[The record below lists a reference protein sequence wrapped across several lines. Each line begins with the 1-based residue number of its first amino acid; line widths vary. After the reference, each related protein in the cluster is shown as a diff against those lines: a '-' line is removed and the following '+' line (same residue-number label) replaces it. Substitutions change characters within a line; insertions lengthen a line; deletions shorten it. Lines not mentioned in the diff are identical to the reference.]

1 MEDEYYISNDGT
13 FFAVYDGHGGG
24 QVSKYL
30 ADRFYS
36 VYKNLIDGQR
46 AFLGLASFGKDYR
59 DALLKTF
66 DQIQNEIVSDNSLDH
81 VGSTCVGVIL
91 NDSSIW
97 SFNVGDS
104 RAVLWEWQGYRLDS

>member
-1 MEDEYYISNDGT
+1 MGK
-13 FFAVYDGHGGG
+13 G
-24 QVSKYL
+24 
-30 ADRFYS
+30 
-36 VYKNLIDGQR
+36 
-46 AFLGLASFGKDYR
+46 FLGLASFGKDYR

-66 DQIQNEIVSDNSLDH
+66 DQFKEIVSDNSLDH

-104 RAVLWEWQGYRLDS
+104 SSLMQEWQG